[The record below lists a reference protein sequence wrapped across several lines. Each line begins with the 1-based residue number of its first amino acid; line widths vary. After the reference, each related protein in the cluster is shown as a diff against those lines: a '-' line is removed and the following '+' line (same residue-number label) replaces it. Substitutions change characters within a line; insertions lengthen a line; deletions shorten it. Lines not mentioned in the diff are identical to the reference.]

1 MMDKCIIEIN
11 NKRIKAI
18 KNTRYVV
25 CTERRY
31 EKIIYIIKD
40 MSIYYDIPE
49 IVEIYNKKFY
59 KSPYDRINQEEF
71 KLIEC

>member
-1 MMDKCIIEIN
+1 MLF
-11 NKRIKAI
+11 AL
-18 KNTRYVV
+18 
-25 CTERRY
+25 
-31 EKIIYIIKD
+31 KD